1 MLGFPTPR
9 PRGRRTARL
18 VPALLL
24 LAASPARLAAQPA
37 APIDDAVPAR
47 FATIA
52 AAARTV
58 FERDHGALW
67 SARLDTIPWFGVHRG
82 RVYLTADPQR
92 PGYQRDGALWSGPLP
107 DGVNPANSAL
117 DWAGRRWAMV
127 LLPLPTD
134 SLAAVRL
141 LLHEATHVAQ
151 PSVLPLPRY
160 LEGGAGGAQLDGVE
174 GRVWLQL
181 EWRAL
186 ARALDATAGRTGVEA
201 DAAADALL
209 FRARRYLDADA
220 GERTRQRALD
230 LVEGL
235 PEYTA
240 WRLTAGAGAASSV
253 AASIRRD
260 APAIRSFERGFP
272 YFTGPAYALLL
283 DRRAGAGWRSRVAAA
298 PDLQRLLLATLP
310 AAPAALRVALADDA
324 PSDVE
329 ADALRRLADAAG
341 RRYEADVLRDAER
354 RRWAARERELA
365 ARRARF
371 VDAPTLRLRQPG
383 GMRVTFD
390 QNAQASLG
398 DAGTVMANLVW
409 TGADGAEL
417 RAPAG
422 ALVATDWQELRVPL
436 GAVRLEPGRLTRR
449 TEWQGD
455 GWTLVLP
462 PGWTIEAAGA
472 SRVLRPPPR

>member
-186 ARALDATAGRTGVEA
+186 ARALDATAGRPGAEV

-240 WRLTAGAGAASSV
+240 WRLTAGDEAAPSF

-260 APAIRSFERGFP
+260 APSIRSFERGFP
-272 YFTGPAYALLL
+272 YFTGPAYAFLL
-283 DRRAGAGWRSRVAAA
+283 DRRAAGWRSRLAAA
-298 PDLQRLLLATLP
+298 SDLQRLLLATLP

-324 PSDVE
+324 PPDAE
-329 ADALRRLADAAG
+329 ADTLRRLADAAG
-341 RRYEADVLRDAER
+341 RRYDIDALRDAEQ
-354 RRWAARERELA
+354 RRWVAREREIA

-371 VDAPTLRLRQPG
+371 VDGPTLRLRQPG

-436 GAVRLEPGRLTRR
+436 GAVRLEPGPLTRR
-449 TEWQGD
+449 SEWQGD

-462 PGWTIEAAGA
+462 PGWTVEVDGA
-472 SRVLRPPPR
+472 SRVLRPPPG